1 MFRVGLHLCGLVIIL
16 APEDIVCDHQIVFR
30 AKTQKTFNVS
40 VALDSSTQANHT
52 WPFVHHSNPDIEV
65 TACYQFISTRNSPQ
79 NSSAENPPE
88 SL

>member
-1 MFRVGLHLCGLVIIL
+1 MFRVGLHLCGLVIIPAL
-16 APEDIVCDHQIVFR
+16 EGSVCDYQIVFR
-30 AKTQKTFNVS
+30 AKTQKTFTVS
-40 VALDSSTQANHT
+40 VALANSTQANHT
-52 WPFVHHSNPDIEV
+52 WPFVHLSNPDFEV

>member
-30 AKTQKTFNVS
+30 AKTQKKFTVS

-79 NSSAENPPE
+79 NSSAENSPE